1 MLERMEDFF
10 ARRVEEY
17 DEHMLQEV
25 EGCEEG
31 YRQMATLVPGNTL
44 NLLDLGCGTGLE
56 LQAIW
61 EKKPDIMVYAID
73 LCPQML
79 EKLKEKYADKNMT
92 VVCGDYFRHPFGRNH
107 FDVAVSFES
116 FHHYTAKFGLLYGKM
131 GCFCWEITWCVPRPK
146 KKNCGKKTTA
156 CARRK
161 DGVGKSFC
169 TATFRLP

>member
-61 EKKPDIMVYAID
+61 EKKPILWCMPSI
-73 LCPQML
+73 
-79 EKLKEKYADKNMT
+79 
-92 VVCGDYFRHPFGRNH
+92 
-107 FDVAVSFES
+107 
-116 FHHYTAKFGLLYGKM
+116 
-131 GCFCWEITWCVPRPK
+131 CVPKCWKSSK
-146 KKNCGKKTTA
+146 KSIRTK
-156 CARRK
+156 
-161 DGVGKSFC
+161 V
-169 TATFRLP
+169 